1 MPAPQPSSPLP
12 FMGRLVGTRHGA
24 TGLRYTTL
32 ISYSS
37 LTLLLAIA
45 AIAVLSQV
53 QGSTDVPPDATAEA
67 SG

>member
-1 MPAPQPSSPLP
+1 M
-12 FMGRLVGTRHGA
+12 
-24 TGLRYTTL
+24 L

-53 QGSTDVPPDATAEA
+53 QGNANVPPSATAEV